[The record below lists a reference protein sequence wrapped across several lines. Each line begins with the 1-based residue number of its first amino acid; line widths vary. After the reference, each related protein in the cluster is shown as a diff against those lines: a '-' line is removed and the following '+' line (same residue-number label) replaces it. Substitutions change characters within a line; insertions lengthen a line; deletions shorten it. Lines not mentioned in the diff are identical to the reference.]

1 MENQV
6 RYYRIMRRL
15 TQDELSARAGVSK
28 ATISQIETGKRIP
41 GVDIALMLEAALHAD
56 VHDLFRL

>member
-41 GVDIALMLEAALHAD
+41 GVDIALMLEAALRAD

>member
-15 TQDELSARAGVSK
+15 SQSELSVKTGVSK
-28 ATISQIETGKRIP
+28 STISQIETGKRIP
-41 GVDIALMLEAALHAD
+41 GVDIAFMLEQALRTD
-56 VHDLFRL
+56 IHDLFKL

>member
-6 RYYRIMRRL
+6 RYYRTLRRL
-15 TQDELSARAGVSK
+15 SQSELSAKAGVSK

-41 GVDIALMLEAALHAD
+41 GIDIALMLEAALHVD
-56 VHDLFRL
+56 VHDLFKL

>member
-6 RYYRIMRRL
+6 RYYRFMRRL
-15 TQDELSARAGVSK
+15 TQSELSARAGVSK